1 MNIFKRL
8 CNSIFT
14 IVICAVIAL
23 SIPATAFAQTE
34 LTVFAAASMTES
46 MKLVAD
52 QYKKTAPDVK
62 IIYNFDSSGTLKTQ
76 IEQGAFCDVFVS
88 AGQKQMDQLDIN
100 ANPKVN
106 TKKLDF
112 IMTGTRFNVVSNKVV
127 LVVPKGHNSKG
138 ISDFKDTLTD
148 KVFIIALGNSDVP
161 VGQYSEEVLK
171 SLGIWDKLK
180 KMNKISYGSNVKEV
194 LSQVAAGAADCG
206 MVYSTD
212 AATSNAVE
220 VVAEAPKGTHRPIT
234 YPVAILKETQNLEAA
249 TAFTNFLKGPES
261 IKIFTGIGF
270 AIPSK

>member
-1 MNIFKRL
+1 
-8 CNSIFT
+8 
-14 IVICAVIAL
+14 
-23 SIPATAFAQTE
+23 
-34 LTVFAAASMTES
+34 